1 MSNTE
6 IAAGVNAM
14 TEALAG
20 LNSVLEARKSELQQV
35 GARIQE
41 LEAEKQNVESA
52 PPHTDDIVRVFMCG
66 VAQYTGEFERQF
78 SAHLKA
84 VYTDAGSAAAV
95 SPQNAPN
102 ILTIEGRKPSV
113 EEARDRTMRK
123 EVLPLNMSA
132 LVYLLGDRIRDEL
145 PALVAKL
152 CPAAAQ
158 GMKGSER
165 AATLLAINRE
175 LATLRG
181 KHATLSAEL
190 NEAVKM
196 VRETTGR

>member
-1 MSNTE
+1 MSTTE
-6 IAAGVNAM
+6 IATGLNAM
-14 TEALAG
+14 EEALAG

-52 PPHTDDIVRVFMCG
+52 PPHTDDIVGAFARG
-66 VAQYTGEFERQF
+66 VDANAAEFGRQF
-78 SAHLKA
+78 SAQLNA
-84 VYTDAGSAAAV
+84 VYTGVGSAGAV
-95 SPQNAPN
+95 GGQAAPN
-102 ILTIEGRKPSV
+102 ILTIEGRKPSI

-123 EVLPLNMSA
+123 ETLPLNMAA
-132 LVYLLGDRIRDEL
+132 LVYLLAPRIKEEL

-152 CPAAAQ
+152 CPDAAK

-165 AATLLAINRE
+165 AAMLLAINRE
-175 LATLRG
+175 LATLRE

-190 NEAVKM
+190 NQAVKM
-196 VRETTGR
+196 VREATGR